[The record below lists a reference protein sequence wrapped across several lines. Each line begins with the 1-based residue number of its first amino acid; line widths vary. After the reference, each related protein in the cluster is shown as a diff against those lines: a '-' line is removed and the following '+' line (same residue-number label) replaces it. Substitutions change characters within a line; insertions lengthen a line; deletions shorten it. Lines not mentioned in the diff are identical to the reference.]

1 MARLYKIPIPDVE
14 KIKIAFDNYDSDSS
28 GFIDRKEFKA
38 LLYELVEEKF
48 GEQDF
53 RVLI

>member
-1 MARLYKIPIPDVE
+1 ME

-38 LLYELVEEKF
+38 LLYELVFATKQEHKRCKSALELT
-48 GEQDF
+48 EA
-53 RVLI
+53 R